1 MSVVSNENMFL
12 VPEARENED
21 DPNAVSFEEEDISKL
36 YAMKPMNCPNAINVY
51 KHELRSYKDL
61 PIRISQ
67 TDVIHR
73 REKSGELNGLFRV
86 QQFRQDD
93 AHILTTEDKIAE
105 EIKDIMSICDELYST
120 FGLSYRVELSTMPE
134 DHMGDLATWER
145 AENDL
150 RAILD
155 KTYGEGNYEINE
167 GDGAFYG
174 PKIDLQMKDALGR
187 EWQIISSMILRAG

>member
-1 MSVVSNENMFL
+1 
-12 VPEARENED
+12 
-21 DPNAVSFEEEDISKL
+21 
-36 YAMKPMNCPNAINVY
+36 MNCPNAINVY

-134 DHMGDLATWER
+134 DHMGDLETWER

-155 KTYGEGNYEINE
+155 KTYGEGN
-167 GDGAFYG
+167 
-174 PKIDLQMKDALGR
+174 
-187 EWQIISSMILRAG
+187 